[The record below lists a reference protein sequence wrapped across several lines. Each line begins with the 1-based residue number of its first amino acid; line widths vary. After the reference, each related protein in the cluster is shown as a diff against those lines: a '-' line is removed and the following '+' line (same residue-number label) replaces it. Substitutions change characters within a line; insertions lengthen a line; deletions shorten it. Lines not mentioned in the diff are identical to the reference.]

1 MNQRIRQVAGATL
14 AATVGLSSLVALTS
28 PAEAAGGPPAR
39 IVGTV
44 TAAGA
49 GGLGGVVV
57 TALKL
62 APTGNWAEADNAVT
76 AADGSYQI
84 GKFDSG
90 TYRIRFDDPSGQF
103 ETEFYDDQPRV
114 DLAQDLVLK
123 VNGGKLEN
131 IDAELGAAANF
142 TGRVTD
148 SAAAGIPGAT
158 VTAYVRSGADWV
170 EYQHVTTGADGA
182 YDLGGLPGGIYTLGF
197 ADPASGISEFWNDKA
212 DLASAN
218 SITVTNDGTMSG
230 LDAMLATPLPPTTTT
245 PTETPAPP
253 TTTTTPT
260 TPTTTPTTATP
271 AATPTTTA
279 RAVAVVTMPKI
290 KGFTKVGQRLRV
302 TKGAWN
308 PTAISRKIQWLANG
322 KKVKGATK
330 VRLRLTSKLAGKRLT
345 VKVTASAPGMTST
358 TVKTAKSKKVKR

>member
-28 PAEAAGGPPAR
+28 PAEAAPPGR
-39 IVGTV
+39 IAGSVS
-44 TAAGA
+44 AAGVGPVA
-49 GGLGGVVV
+49 GIHVA
-57 TALKL
+57 ALQ
-62 APTGNWAEADNAVT
+62 WQ
-76 AADGSYQI
+76 ADGVDQWVEVDSDHTDATGVYNI
-84 GKFDSG
+84 GKLPAG
-90 TYRIRFDDPSGQF
+90 TYRVRFYDATGTYA
-103 ETEFYDDQPRV
+103 TEFYNDKARAADADPVQV
-114 DLAQDLVLK
+114 TQGKEELAS
-123 VNGGKLEN
+123 
-131 IDAELGAAANF
+131 AELGGAAHL
-142 TGRVTD
+142 TGRVTGSD
-148 SAAAGIPGAT
+148 RAGVPGAA
-158 VTAYVRSGADWV
+158 VTGYVKQDGVWIEFQSVVAD
-170 EYQHVTTGADGA
+170 TDGR
-182 YDLGGLPGGIYTLGF
+182 YDLGGLPGGDYTLGF
-197 ADPASGISEFWNDKA
+197 HDPATGVTEYWNDA
-212 DLASAN
+212 AALTGAATIQLRS
-218 SITVTNDGTMSG
+218 SGSSTG
-230 LDAMLATPLPPTTTT
+230 LDAELATPLPPVTTPT

-253 TTTTTPT
+253 ATTTTTTPT
-260 TPTTTPTTATP
+260 PTTP

-279 RAVAVVTMPKI
+279 RAVSVVTMPKI

>member
-1 MNQRIRQVAGATL
+1 MNKPIRQVAGATL

-28 PAEAAGGPPAR
+28 PAKAAGGPPAR
-39 IVGTV
+39 IAGTV

-49 GGLGGVVV
+49 GALGGVVV

-62 APTGNWAEADNAVT
+62 APTGSWAEADNAVT

-230 LDAMLATPLPPTTTT
+230 LDAMLATPLPPTT
-245 PTETPAPP
+245 
-253 TTTTTPT
+253 
-260 TPTTTPTTATP
+260 ATP
-271 AATPTTTA
+271 AATPTTTV